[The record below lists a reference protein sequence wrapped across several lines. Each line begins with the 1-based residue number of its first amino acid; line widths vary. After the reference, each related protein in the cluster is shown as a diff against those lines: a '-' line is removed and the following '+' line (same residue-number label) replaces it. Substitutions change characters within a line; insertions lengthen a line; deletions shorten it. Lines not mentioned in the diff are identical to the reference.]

1 MSVLLMAKLAGP
13 VVLKH
18 AVPAL
23 MAKAVGTISS
33 CHVFFIY
40 FVIVIQSWRCIKNL
54 IKSMF
59 FFISEETL
67 ELWNYTQGKASS
79 INASMAYSVR
89 NVSSS

>member
-1 MSVLLMAKLAGP
+1 MSVISLAKMAGP

-40 FVIVIQSWRCIKNL
+40 FVIVII
-54 IKSMF
+54 
-59 FFISEETL
+59 
-67 ELWNYTQGKASS
+67 
-79 INASMAYSVR
+79 
-89 NVSSS
+89 